1 MSEVYVHEPST
12 RGKVVLHTSL
22 GDLDVELWAREC
34 PIACRNFVQLCLEGY
49 YANTIFHRVV
59 KDFIVQGGDPTGT
72 GRGGADTTFDGKPF
86 DVETHP
92 RLKFR
97 YRGLFGVANLGR
109 SKENEKDERGRSLG
123 TNGNQFFITL
133 ARADVLNN
141 AYTLFGKISGH
152 TLYNLMKFND
162 LEVGKE
168 DRPLNPPFIKSVD
181 VLWNP
186 FDDIVPRRLP
196 DLPGA
201 KDAAERDRRK
211 RARDVR
217 TPGGRLSGADGKE
230 LDEEVEAREKL
241 RKADK
246 KLLSF
251 GDEDGDTHASD
262 TGKKLSA
269 HDLLDDPH
277 LLRDAPHTDERE
289 EREDEEEEQEW
300 SAERRSR
307 GARTNTVAGVR
318 ARLAALSSR
327 GGEHAPEGTWSERR
341 GRRSREEGSSP
352 SPDSDSEEEAERS
365 SRGRRRDSEKPDDRR
380 HVEALRLRSGVGS
393 ALRGSHA
400 DREKMENSDL
410 MTEAEKRRQ
419 LFLLKKKDKGDKK
432 RQEATMQKLDL
443 FTAQLRRLRA
453 PAAASP
459 LGTAEPASN
468 RVSPAASPR
477 HSSRAGE
484 DKRSK
489 GEAGTLNALLPDLD
503 EEVDES
509 DGSWLNTGGL
519 KFAVDSARAYELDEA
534 RAAAS
539 VVVFDPLKGLSDEVK
554 RKRAENRRREQG
566 RINENGMRDV
576 PKW

>member
-34 PIACRNFVQLCLEGY
+34 PLACRNFVQLCLEGY
-49 YANTIFHRVV
+49 YVNTIFHRVV

-97 YRGLFGVANLGR
+97 YRGLVGVANLGR
-109 SKENEKDERGRSLG
+109 SSKDAENDERGRSLG

-141 AYTLFGKISGH
+141 AYTLFGKVTGH

-168 DRPLNPPFIKSVD
+168 DRPMTPPFIKSVD

-186 FDDIVPRRLP
+186 FEDLVPRRLP
-196 DLPGA
+196 DAPPA
-201 KDAAERDRRK
+201 QKDERK
-211 RARDVR
+211 RARAA
-217 TPGGRLSGADGKE
+217 GGRTTEGRARSQGSALR
-230 LDEEVEAREKL
+230 EEEAEAARAKL

-251 GDEDGDTHASD
+251 GDEEEGSTPE

-277 LLRDAPHTDERE
+277 LLRDSWKPDREGERE
-289 EREDEEEEQEW
+289 RAEDDEEELEWQEEQK
-300 SAERRSR
+300 
-307 GARTNTVAGVR
+307 ARETGPSVLEGVR

-327 GGEHAPEGTWSERR
+327 SEPPTGDGQRQRRDRSRGYEGRDSACSSDSDSEGAERRKAKR
-341 GRRSREEGSSP
+341 GRRS
-352 SPDSDSEEEAERS
+352 DSDDER
-365 SRGRRRDSEKPDDRR
+365 RT
-380 HVEALRLRSGVGS
+380 HVDALRLRTGVGS
-393 ALRGSHA
+393 ALQGSHA
-400 DREKMENSDL
+400 DRNKMENSDL

-419 LFLLKKKDKGDKK
+419 FFLLKKKDKGEQR
-432 RQEATMQKLDL
+432 RQDTTMQKLEM
-443 FTAQLRRLRA
+443 FTAQLRRLRTSAA
-453 PAAASP
+453 PAN
-459 LGTAEPASN
+459 GFRET
-468 RVSPAASPR
+468 VSRGGVSA
-477 HSSRAGE
+477 SSRPGE
-484 DKRSK
+484 DKRSQA
-489 GEAGTLNALLPDLD
+489 EAGTLNALLPDLD

-509 DGSWLNTGGL
+509 DGSWLNNGGL

-539 VVVFDPLKGLSDEVK
+539 VVVFDPLKGMSDEVK
-554 RKRAENRRREQG
+554 RQRAANRRREQG
-566 RINENGMRDV
+566 RTNENGMREV